1 MSDTENEE
9 SKKTPYVSKPKT
21 PEQARGW
28 EEFKVAVAAAT
39 SGTEVLDA
47 AIRFEVADKAQA
59 AFAFNRAKKVLLGL
73 GVLQGEKWKKGFG
86 NMGKIK
92 LELFDAFRRL
102 DTTYL
107 ELLKRNVITPSAS
120 GEKKKTLNPPIP
132 AAIVQVPIS
141 APAAPPST
149 SAGKKR
155 PRESES
161 TAAAS
166 SSVAAATASVS
177 IRKPV
182 ASSSGDAPAT
192 LESETI
198 RSMRC
203 QRLQDA
209 INHPSFAM
217 LSKTQ
222 QSFVRQ
228 EYMVALTNV
237 PQV

>member
-9 SKKTPYVSKPKT
+9 SKKSPYVSKPKT

-39 SGTEVLDA
+39 TGTEVLDA
-47 AIRFEVADKAQA
+47 TIRFEVADKAQA

-102 DTTYL
+102 DPTYL
-107 ELLKRNVITPSAS
+107 ELLKRNIVTPSAS

-132 AAIVQVPIS
+132 AAIVHVPIN
-141 APAAPPST
+141 APAAPST

-155 PRESES
+155 PRESQS

-166 SSVAAATASVS
+166 TSVAVATASVS
-177 IRKPV
+177 IRKPA
-182 ASSSGDAPAT
+182 ASSIGDAPVT

-222 QSFVRQ
+222 QNFVRQ